1 MQTSERG
8 RALIRQHEGLRL
20 EAYQDPV
27 GVWTIG
33 FGHTSAAG
41 PPAVYKGMRI
51 TAAGADEILRTDLR
65 KFEGYVASAV
75 KVPLNQNQFDALVSF
90 TFNLGSENLRSS
102 TLLKRLNAGDYFG
115 AADQFAV
122 WNDPPAGQ
130 THARPASAPRRPGPA
145 SDGVGRH
152 RGRAADRRS
161 HDPRGLTWASSSA
174 SPSPPF
180 SARSSSTA
188 SSTEYSLWTGKPSST
203 PSSRR
208 A

>member
-1 MQTSERG
+1 MQTSDRG

-90 TFNLGSENLRSS
+90 TLNLGSENLRSS

-122 WNDPPAGQ
+122 WNRAGGKVL
-130 THARPASAPRRPGPA
+130 PGL
-145 SDGVGRH
+145 VKR
-152 RGRAADRRS
+152 RAAERALFLEPDTS
-161 HDPRGLTWASSSA
+161 PRPPSKPTPAPQVPLDAPDLPPMAWAAIAVGLLIVAA
-174 SPSPPF
+174 MI
-180 SARSSSTA
+180 
-188 SSTEYSLWTGKPSST
+188 LGG
-203 PSSRR
+203 
-208 A
+208 